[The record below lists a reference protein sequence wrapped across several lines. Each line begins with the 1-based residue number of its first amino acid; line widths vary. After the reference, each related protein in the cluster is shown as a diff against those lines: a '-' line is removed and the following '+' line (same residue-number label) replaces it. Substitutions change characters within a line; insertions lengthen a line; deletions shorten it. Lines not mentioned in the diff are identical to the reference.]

1 MILKEPIIL
10 NSKVK
15 SSLLELYDCTIST
28 CEVHGERILKAR
40 IPPMEMILEI
50 TLKLVLT
57 FDLKNTVVSKIF
69 HFNIMGGDFQAIIYQ

>member
-1 MILKEPIIL
+1 
-10 NSKVK
+10 
-15 SSLLELYDCTIST
+15 
-28 CEVHGERILKAR
+28 
-40 IPPMEMILEI
+40 MEMILEI